1 MAIHWHWAWG
11 PETTTTL
18 QADYGFAFSIL
29 TDMAPT
35 SAVGEVYTYAG
46 SPTRYSMSARSGRTT
61 TLPAAAFPATS
72 QGWVAIP
79 FKNAAAPTLASGP
92 NIIEITGTL
101 TSRDIY
107 VDVGGDL
114 KSLRLYVSNVFKEST
129 LPIDWTDWKYV
140 ALRWDMSTT
149 TWSGRLYVDGVAAT
163 ALYTDTTGTAAETG
177 GAIRLESAAVSTG
190 LDWLNSQIL
199 CYDAIG
205 DVGEVRR
212 FVTRFEPGV
221 DGTNIGVWTPSTGA
235 DDFAVLDTPLDVAT
249 YTENTVPSALDRVE
263 VIPAT
268 DLDTALGTT
277 TTVIDSVMVHGYS
290 SGQAITARVLVG
302 DGTAS
307 ETAGTTEAISVGT
320 TSITEAVAN
329 TKPSGGAWVGTDTPE
344 FIYEVVS
351 V

>member
-1 MAIHWHWAWG
+1 MAISWHWAWG
-11 PETTTTL
+11 PESIATL
-18 QADYGFAFSIL
+18 QADYGFAFSTL
-29 TDMAPT
+29 SSMAPT

-92 NIIEITGTL
+92 DIIEVIGALSARRT
-101 TSRDIY
+101 Y
-107 VDVGGDL
+107 VDVGTDL
-114 KSLRLYVSNVFKEST
+114 KSLRLFVSNIFKEST
-129 LPIDWTDWKYV
+129 LPFDWTDWKYV

-177 GAIRLESAAVSTG
+177 GAISLVSAAVSTG
-190 LDWLNSQIL
+190 LDWLIGQII
-199 CYDAIG
+199 CRDALG
-205 DVGEVRR
+205 DAGEVRR
-212 FVTRFEPGV
+212 FVTRVEPGV
-221 DGTNIGVWTPSTGA
+221 DGTNIGVWTPSVGV
-235 DDFAVLDTPLDVAT
+235 DDFAVLATPLDVST

-263 VIPAT
+263 VVPAT

-277 TTVIDSVMVHGYS
+277 TTAIDSVMVHGYS

-307 ETAGTTEAISVGT
+307 ETAGTTEAISVGA

-329 TKPSGGAWVGTDTPE
+329 LKPSGGAWAGTDTPD